1 MNKRIIA
8 LEIPETLRQRLKRE
22 SFDSDISMSAFIR
35 NILNEYLEEDDTK
48 IYVKLD
54 DKTKMELEKLR
65 STYCCSIPDIIA
77 MIIKDY
83 IKRYYL
89 QKERGYDEQ

>member
-8 LEIPETLRQRLKRE
+8 LEIPETLRQRLKKE

-35 NILNEYLEEDDTK
+35 NILNEHLSEDNSR
-48 IYVKLD
+48 IFVNLD
-54 DKTKMELEKLR
+54 ETTKMELEKLR
-65 STYCCSIPDIIA
+65 YTYSCSIPDIIA

-83 IKRYYL
+83 IRRYYL
-89 QKERGYDEQ
+89 QKERGYDE